1 MALIVISA
9 TGEDEPGLVAK
20 ITREIAERK
29 YNIIDIEET
38 VIQGLFS
45 IIMIV
50 EIPDA
55 DMAKLPTLQE
65 TYQQLEKSTRLLI
78 SVKPYKEGRRPA
90 ESDFSV
96 ITIIGK
102 DRPGIVARVSSFLY
116 EKNVNINRIKMIAR
130 GDIIAMELHVD
141 IKDLKISKV
150 QFREEL
156 KSIGEE
162 LDLGVIFQP
171 ETRYNKAKKL
181 IVFDMDSTLVEGET
195 ILQIAEGS
203 GTQKQVAEISEK
215 ASSGQMD
222 FRQALKERVK
232 LLKGIPVSFLE
243 KVANQMTLNPGVEE
257 LIQALKMMG
266 YKIALISGGFTY
278 FTDRLKER
286 LGLDYAFGNKLVIDE
301 VNGVLTGEVEEN
313 LIIDAKKKAEILAW
327 LAKVE
332 NVSKDEI
339 VAVGDSETDRFMIEN
354 AGLSIG
360 FNPKKILSMATD
372 GNIKQNIFSIIYSL
386 GIPDKKLA
394 LMSQNLEKKAKN
406 KSNF

>member
-20 ITREIAERK
+20 ITKEVAERN

-38 VIQGLFS
+38 VVRGLFS
-45 IIMIV
+45 IILIV

-55 DMAKLPTLQE
+55 DIGKLPELQE
-65 TYQQLEKSTRLLI
+65 TYGKLERRTRLLI
-78 SVKPYKEGRRPA
+78 SVKSYKEGRRPA

-102 DRPGIVARVSSFLY
+102 DRRGIVARVSGFLY
-116 EKNVNINRIKMIAR
+116 SKTVNINRIKMIAR
-130 GDIIAMELHVD
+130 GDFIAMELHVD
-141 IKDLKISKV
+141 IKALTISKT

-156 KSIGEE
+156 KSTCGEM
-162 LDLGVIFQP
+162 DLGVIFQP
-171 ETRYNKAKKL
+171 ESRYNKAKKL

-203 GTQKQVAEISEK
+203 GVQKQIAELTEQVSN
-215 ASSGQMD
+215 GQID
-222 FRQALKERVK
+222 FRQALKDRVK
-232 LLKGIPVSFLE
+232 LLKGTPVAFLE
-243 KVANQMTLNPGVEE
+243 KVANHMSLTPGAEE
-257 LIQALKMMG
+257 LIQALKSMG
-266 YKIALISGGFTY
+266 YKIALISGGFSY
-278 FTDRLKER
+278 FTDHLKER

-301 VNGVLTGEVEEN
+301 AKGILTGEVVDN
-313 LIIDAKKKAEILAW
+313 LIIDAKKKAEILTW

-339 VAVGDSETDRFMIEN
+339 VAIGDNNTDSIMIQN

-360 FNPKKILSMATD
+360 FNPKKILSIATD

-386 GIPDKKLA
+386 GIPDKKLQS
-394 LMSQNLEKKAKN
+394 MSQKGMQKEKK
-406 KSNF
+406 

>member
-1 MALIVISA
+1 MALIVVSA

-20 ITREIAERK
+20 ITKEIAERK

-38 VIQGLFS
+38 VVRGLFS
-45 IIMIV
+45 IIIIV

-55 DMAKLPTLQE
+55 DVAKIPALQE
-65 TYQQLEKSTRLLI
+65 TYQQLEKHTRLLI
-78 SVKPYKEGRRPA
+78 SVKIYKEGRRPA

-102 DRPGIVARVSSFLY
+102 DRPGIVARVSGFLY
-116 EKNVNINRIKMIAR
+116 GKNVNINRIKMIAR
-130 GDIIAMELHVD
+130 GDFIAMELHVD
-141 IKDLKISKV
+141 IKALTITKT

-156 KSIGEE
+156 KSTCGE

-171 ETRYNKAKKL
+171 EARYNKAKKL
-181 IVFDMDSTLVEGET
+181 IIFDMDSTLVEGET

-203 GTQKQVAEISEK
+203 GTQKQVAEITEK
-215 ASSGQMD
+215 ASNGQID
-222 FRQALKERVK
+222 FRQALKDRVK
-232 LLKGIPVSFLE
+232 LLKNIPVSFLE
-243 KVANQMTLNPGVEE
+243 KVANHMTLTPGAEE
-257 LIQALKMMG
+257 LIQALKLMG
-266 YKIALISGGFTY
+266 YKIALISSGFTY

-301 VNGVLTGEVEEN
+301 AKGMLTGEVVDN
-313 LIIDAKKKAEILAW
+313 LIIDAKKKAEILNW

-339 VAVGDSETDRFMIEN
+339 VAVGDSETDRIMIQN

-360 FNPKKILSMATD
+360 FNPKKILSIATD

-386 GIPDKKLA
+386 GIPDKKLQS
-394 LMSQNLEKKAKN
+394 MSHKEQEKEKQ
-406 KSNF
+406 

>member
-1 MALIVISA
+1 MAIIVVSA

-20 ITREIAERK
+20 ITKEIAERK

-38 VIQGLFS
+38 VVRGLFS
-45 IIMIV
+45 IILIV

-55 DMAKLPTLQE
+55 DFAKLPALQE
-65 TYQQLEKSTRLLI
+65 TYQQLEKHTRLLI
-78 SVKPYKEGRRPA
+78 SVKPYKEGRRPV

-102 DRPGIVARVSSFLY
+102 DRPGIVARMSGFLY
-116 EKNVNINRIKMIAR
+116 SKNVNINRIKMIAR
-130 GDIIAMELHVD
+130 GDFIAMELHVD
-141 IKDLKISKV
+141 IKELTISKI

-156 KSIGEE
+156 KSTCGEM
-162 LDLGVIFQP
+162 DLGVIFQP
-171 ETRYNKAKKL
+171 ETRYNQVKKL

-203 GTQKQVAEISEK
+203 GTQKQVAEISER
-215 ASSGQMD
+215 ASNGQMD

-232 LLKGIPVSFLE
+232 LLKGISVSFLD
-243 KVANQMTLNPGVEE
+243 KVANHMTLTPGVEE
-257 LIQALKMMG
+257 LIQSLKLMG

-301 VNGVLTGEVEEN
+301 AKGVLTGEVVDN
-313 LIIDAKKKAEILAW
+313 LIIDAKKKAEILTW

-339 VAVGDSETDRFMIEN
+339 VAVGDSDTDSIMIQN

-360 FNPKKILSMATD
+360 FNPKKILSIATD

-386 GIPDKKLA
+386 GIPDRKLQS
-394 LMSQNLEKKAKN
+394 MSQKLEQKDKQ
-406 KSNF
+406 

>member
-1 MALIVISA
+1 MALIVVSA

-20 ITREIAERK
+20 ITKEIAERK

-38 VIQGLFS
+38 VVRGLFS
-45 IIMIV
+45 IIIIV

-55 DMAKLPTLQE
+55 DVAKLPALQE
-65 TYQQLEKSTRLLI
+65 TYQQLEKHTRLLI

-102 DRPGIVARVSSFLY
+102 DRPGIVARVSGFLY
-116 EKNVNINRIKMIAR
+116 SKNVNINRIKMIAR
-130 GDIIAMELHVD
+130 GDFIAMEMHVD
-141 IKDLKISKV
+141 IKALTISKT

-156 KSIGEE
+156 KSICAE

-203 GTQKQVAEISEK
+203 GTQKQVAEITER
-215 ASSGQMD
+215 ASNGQMD

-243 KVANQMTLNPGVEE
+243 KVANHMTLTPGAEE
-257 LIQALKMMG
+257 LIQSLKLMG

-278 FTDRLKER
+278 FTDHLKER

-301 VNGVLTGEVEEN
+301 ANGVLTGEVVDN
-313 LIIDAKKKAEILAW
+313 LIIDAKKKAEILTW

-339 VAVGDSETDRFMIEN
+339 VAVGDSDTDSIMIQN

-360 FNPKKILSMATD
+360 FNPKKILSIATD
-372 GNIKQNIFSIIYSL
+372 GNIKQNIFSVIYSL
-386 GIPDKKLA
+386 GIPDRKLQS
-394 LMSQNLEKKAKN
+394 MSQKLEQKDKN
-406 KSNF
+406 

>member
-1 MALIVISA
+1 MTLIVVSA

-20 ITREIAERK
+20 ITKEIADRK

-38 VIQGLFS
+38 VVRGLFS
-45 IIMIV
+45 IILIV

-55 DMAKLPTLQE
+55 EVANLASLRE
-65 TYQQLEKSTRLLI
+65 TYQQLEKRTRLLI
-78 SVKPYKEGRRPA
+78 SVKDYKEGRRPA

-102 DRPGIVARVSSFLY
+102 DRPGIVARMSGFLY
-116 EKNVNINRIKMIAR
+116 SKNVNINRIKMIAR
-130 GDIIAMELHVD
+130 GDFIAMELHVD
-141 IKDLKISKV
+141 IKGLTISKT

-156 KSIGEE
+156 KFACGE

-171 ETRYNKAKKL
+171 EARYNKAKKL
-181 IVFDMDSTLVEGET
+181 IIFDMDSTLVEGET

-203 GTQKQVAEISEK
+203 GTQKQVAEITEK
-215 ASSGQMD
+215 ASNGQID
-222 FRQALKERVK
+222 FRQALKDRVK

-243 KVANQMTLNPGVEE
+243 KVANQMTLTPGAEE
-257 LIQALKMMG
+257 LIQALKLMG

-301 VNGVLTGEVEEN
+301 ANGVLTGEVVDD
-313 LIIDAKKKAEILAW
+313 LVIDAKKKAEILTW

-339 VAVGDSETDRFMIEN
+339 VAVGDSETDRIMIQN

-360 FNPKKILSMATD
+360 FNPKKILSIATD

-386 GIPDKKLA
+386 GIPDKKLQS
-394 LMSQNLEKKAKN
+394 MSQKLEQKDKK
-406 KSNF
+406 

>member
-1 MALIVISA
+1 MTLIVVSA

-20 ITREIAERK
+20 ITKEIADRK

-38 VIQGLFS
+38 VVRGLFS
-45 IIMIV
+45 IILIV

-55 DMAKLPTLQE
+55 EVANLASLRE
-65 TYQQLEKSTRLLI
+65 TYQQLEKRTRLLI
-78 SVKPYKEGRRPA
+78 SVKDYKEGRRPA

-102 DRPGIVARVSSFLY
+102 DRPGIVARMSGFLY
-116 EKNVNINRIKMIAR
+116 SKNVNINRIKMIAR
-130 GDIIAMELHVD
+130 GDFIAMELHVD
-141 IKDLKISKV
+141 IKGLTISKT

-156 KSIGEE
+156 KFACGE

-171 ETRYNKAKKL
+171 EARYNKAKKL

-203 GTQKQVAEISEK
+203 GTQKQVAEITEK
-215 ASSGQMD
+215 VSNGQID
-222 FRQALKERVK
+222 FRQALKDRVK

-243 KVANQMTLNPGVEE
+243 KVANQMTLTPGAEE
-257 LIQALKMMG
+257 LIQALKLMG

-301 VNGVLTGEVEEN
+301 ANGVLTGDVVDD
-313 LIIDAKKKAEILAW
+313 LVIDAKKKAEILTW

-339 VAVGDSETDRFMIEN
+339 VAVGDSGTDRIMIQN

-360 FNPKKILSMATD
+360 FNPKKILSIATD

-386 GIPDKKLA
+386 GIPDKKLQS
-394 LMSQNLEKKAKN
+394 MSQKLEQKDKK
-406 KSNF
+406 

>member
-1 MALIVISA
+1 MALIVVSA

-20 ITREIAERK
+20 ITKEIAERK

-38 VIQGLFS
+38 VVRGLFS
-45 IIMIV
+45 IIIIV

-55 DMAKLPTLQE
+55 DVAKLPALQE
-65 TYQQLEKSTRLLI
+65 TYQQLEKHTRLLI

-102 DRPGIVARVSSFLY
+102 DRPGIVARVSGFLY
-116 EKNVNINRIKMIAR
+116 SKNVNINRIKMIAR
-130 GDIIAMELHVD
+130 GDFIAMEMHVD
-141 IKDLKISKV
+141 IKALTISKT

-156 KSIGEE
+156 KSICAE

-203 GTQKQVAEISEK
+203 GTQKQVAEITER
-215 ASSGQMD
+215 ASNGQMD

-243 KVANQMTLNPGVEE
+243 KVANHMTLTPGAEE
-257 LIQALKMMG
+257 LIQSLKLMG

-278 FTDRLKER
+278 FTDHLKER

-301 VNGVLTGEVEEN
+301 TNGVLTGEVVDN
-313 LIIDAKKKAEILAW
+313 LIIDAKKKAEILTW

-339 VAVGDSETDRFMIEN
+339 VAVGDSDTDRIMIQN

-360 FNPKKILSMATD
+360 FNPKKILSIATD

-386 GIPDKKLA
+386 GIPDRKLQS
-394 LMSQNLEKKAKN
+394 MSQKLEQKDKK
-406 KSNF
+406 